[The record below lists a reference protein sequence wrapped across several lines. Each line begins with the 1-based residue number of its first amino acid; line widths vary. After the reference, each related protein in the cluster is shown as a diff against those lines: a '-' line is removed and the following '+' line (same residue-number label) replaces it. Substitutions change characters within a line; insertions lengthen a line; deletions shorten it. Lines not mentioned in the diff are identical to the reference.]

1 MAQLAAIVLAAGQG
15 TRMCSRRAK
24 VLHKVCGKPMVS
36 HVVDSLRLAGVTK
49 IIVVIGHQGEK
60 VKEAMGAG
68 VEFVLQEERLGTGHA
83 VGMAKDIFVGHEGHV
98 MVLAGDTPLLRPQ
111 TLKELAAVGRGFSA
125 AVLTARMPD
134 PGGYGRVIRGADGT
148 IVGIVEERDAS
159 PAQLAMDEV
168 NTGTYIFRSQD
179 LFPALERIKP
189 DNAQG
194 EYYLTDVIGLL
205 VREGKA
211 VAGHGCREWQEAM
224 GINDRVQLAF
234 AEGVLRERIRRELM
248 LSGVTIYAPES
259 VFIDM
264 DVEVGQDTIIH
275 PFCFLEGR
283 TVVGEECVIGPG
295 VRITD
300 CELGRGVEVQNAI
313 LVGSKIGDGV
323 RIGPYA
329 YLRPGNIIEERVKI
343 GDFVE
348 VKNSRV
354 GSGSKVPHLTYV
366 GDAIIGEGVNIGA
379 GVITCNYD
387 GRQKHQTIIED
398 DVFVGSNANLIAP
411 VTIRQGAYV
420 AAGST
425 ITKDVPSEGLG
436 IARAR
441 QDNREGWARKRKE
454 RADK

>member
-1 MAQLAAIVLAAGQG
+1 MGQLAAMVLAAGQG
-15 TRMCSRRAK
+15 TRMRSRRAK
-24 VLHKVCGKPMVS
+24 VLHKVCGKPMVG
-36 HVVDSLRLAGVTK
+36 HVIDSLRLAGVSR
-49 IIVVIGHQGEK
+49 IIVVVGHQGEK
-60 VKEAMGAG
+60 VMEAIGGG
-68 VEFVLQEERLGTGHA
+68 VEFLWQREQLGTGHA
-83 VGMAKDIFVGHEGHV
+83 VSMAKDIFAGHEGHLL
-98 MVLAGDTPLLRPQ
+98 VLAGDTPLLAPE
-111 TLKELAAVGRGFSA
+111 TLKELAAAGRGFA
-125 AVLTARMPD
+125 AAILTARMPD
-134 PGGYGRVIRGADGT
+134 PKGYGRIIRGTDGT
-148 IVGIVEERDAS
+148 VLAIVEERDAT
-159 PAQLAMDEV
+159 PDQLAVDEV

-179 LFPALERIKP
+179 LFPALAKVRPE
-189 DNAQG
+189 NAQG

-205 VREGKA
+205 VEEGKKI
-211 VAGHGCREWQEAM
+211 GSLQCQDWQEAM

-234 AEGVLRERIRRELM
+234 AEGVLRDRIRRELM
-248 LSGVTIYAPES
+248 LKGVTIYHPES
-259 VFIDM
+259 VFIDK

-295 VRITD
+295 VRIVD
-300 CELGRGVEVQNAI
+300 CELGSGVEVQNAT
-313 LVGSKIGDGV
+313 LVESKIGDGV

-329 YLRPGNIIEERVKI
+329 YLRPGNIIGEQVKI

-366 GDAIIGEGVNIGA
+366 GDAIVGEGVNIGA

-411 VTIRQGAYV
+411 VTIKRGAYI

-425 ITKDVPSEGLG
+425 ITKDVPPESLG

-441 QDNREGWARKRKE
+441 QDNREGWARKRKG
-454 RADK
+454 RADE